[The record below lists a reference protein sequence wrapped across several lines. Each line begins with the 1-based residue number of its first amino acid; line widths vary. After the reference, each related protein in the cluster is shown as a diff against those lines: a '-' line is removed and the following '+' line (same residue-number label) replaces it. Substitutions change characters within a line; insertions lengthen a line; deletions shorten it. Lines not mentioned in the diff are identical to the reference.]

1 METRKNTVQMVR
13 RNHVPNI
20 KKGDT
25 KQCNNYRE
33 ISLLNITYKI
43 FAVLLYNCLSKI
55 IEPEIGNYQIDQ
67 Q

>member
-1 METRKNTVQMVR
+1 
-13 RNHVPNI
+13 VPNI